1 MELNDK
7 QIKDLVARRH
17 PEYEKKKNIG
27 TSSPALTLAGVVGLQ
42 TISFVTLKREI
53 RSLRSVL
60 SVPIASTTLVRW

>member
-17 PEYEKKKNIG
+17 RNTKRKKNIG

-42 TISFVTLKREI
+42 TNIFRYFKRGRI
-53 RSLRSVL
+53 RSFKERVER
-60 SVPIASTTLVRW
+60 AYRFNHTL

>member
-17 PEYEKKKNIG
+17 PEYEKNIG
-27 TSSPALTLAGVVGLQ
+27 TSSPALPLAGVVGLQ